1 MENEKLVREALG
13 RVAYIG
19 DLYDA
24 RSDSFCGIQ
33 IFKKTPP
40 ATTIRLIDNPFSD
53 TQMVTSDKYSDKFSK
68 LDIKAELKAS
78 IMAGLV
84 KLEGSGR
91 YFQDEKQSARAVRS
105 DLIYNIQTKVEK
117 INLFDEELKE
127 CFSFDALNVDSATHV
142 VVEIYWGANSMV
154 SMEYEN
160 SENTEKKQVEGA
172 LQAELSKMSSSLV
185 SLDGAKAEVDV
196 GWGDSKKSNNIT
208 FKIFA
213 DMVPS
218 EEELPQTIEEVMAFM
233 KKMPRLVHK
242 SNDGKGKIT
251 YSYNSI
257 IFETQKQLRIKKIL
271 RLKSTLI
278 LI

>member
-33 IFKKTPP
+33 VFKKIPP
-40 ATTIRLIDNPFSD
+40 ATTIRLQDNQSTD

-127 CFSFDALNVDSATHV
+127 CFSFDAFNNDSATHV

-154 SMEYEN
+154 SMVYEN

-172 LQAELSKMSSSLV
+172 LKAEIDKMTSSFV
-185 SLDGAKAEVDV
+185 SVDGTGAEVDV
-196 GWGDSKKSNNIT
+196 GWGKGKKNNNIN

-218 EEELPQTIEEVMAFM
+218 GEELPQTIEEVMAVM
-233 KKMPRLVHK
+233 KKMPRLVHN

-257 IFETQKQLRIKKIL
+257 IFETQK
-271 RLKSTLI
+271 
-278 LI
+278 